1 MKLLPEHKQNKKY
14 YINLLI
20 SAYLLYVV
28 SIAIKLCYSAQ
39 MVEIGP
45 HFGVEKSMLSIGL
58 TIYYIVYAVAQL
70 LLTFFVKKLNLKKF
84 IGITVLLS
92 GITFSL
98 MMFVGE
104 IWQAWLILGLNGIFQ
119 VAIWG
124 GCMSIF
130 GKYFPDYLMQT
141 VSNVMSTGMAM
152 GTFLSYGISALFV
165 SILSWQ
171 WTFLFF
177 GILTVASVIYFY
189 ISEKKIEKNVGE
201 IKINTKIS
209 YVASCNKPQNK
220 KVFVFILMTFIGV
233 FSFVVTIVYYA
244 LTNWV
249 PNFLKEVHNI
259 PSSYSILITLLLPV
273 GIFFGPFVS
282 NYFCKKYHNYFAV
295 LIPFLILA
303 TVVMSLM
310 IFLYDFNLILGI
322 IMPVLILFLIRAV
335 MNVLLAYL
343 PLKMRGLIETG
354 KSSLILNALA
364 CISAAIIPFIS
375 ALVMESFGWIAFFI
389 FLTGIGGISLI
400 FSIIGA
406 IWVHK
411 RKFFKELV

>member
-1 MKLLPEHKQNKKY
+1 MNLLPEHNKNKKHY
-14 YINLLI
+14 LNLLI

-45 HFGVEKSMLSIGL
+45 HFGVEKSTLSIGL

-70 LLTFFVKKLNLKKF
+70 LLTLFVKKLNLKKF

-92 GITFSL
+92 GVSFSL

-104 IWQAWLILGLNGIFQ
+104 IWQVWLILGLNGIFQ

-177 GILTVASVIYFY
+177 GLLTILTVVYFY
-189 ISEKKIEKNVGE
+189 ISEKRIEKNVGE
-201 IKINTKIS
+201 IKINTNHNHFTS
-209 YVASCNKPQNK
+209 SNKSQNK
-220 KVFVFILMTFIGV
+220 GLFIFLLMFFIGV
-233 FSFVVTIVYYA
+233 FSFIVTIVYYA

-249 PNFLKEVHNI
+249 PNFLKEIHDV

-282 NYFCKKYHNYFAV
+282 NYFCKRFTNYFAV
-295 LIPFLILA
+295 LIPFLVGSVI
-303 TVVMSLM
+303 VMLLM
-310 IFLYDFNLILGI
+310 IFLYDYSLILGI
-322 IMPVLILFLIRAV
+322 VMPVLILFLIRAV
-335 MNVLLAYL
+335 MNVLLAFL
-343 PLKMRGLIETG
+343 PLKMRDVIETG

-364 CISAAIIPFIS
+364 CISAAIIPFIT
-375 ALVMESFGWIAFFI
+375 ALVMESFGWQAFFI
-389 FLTGIGGISLI
+389 FITIIGGISLI
-400 FSIIGA
+400 LSIIGA
-406 IWVHK
+406 VWVHK
-411 RKFFKELV
+411 RKFF

>member
-1 MKLLPEHKQNKKY
+1 MNLLPEHNKNKKHY
-14 YINLLI
+14 LNLLI

-45 HFGVEKSMLSIGL
+45 HFGVEKSTLSIGL

-70 LLTFFVKKLNLKKF
+70 LLTLFVKKLNLKKF

-92 GITFSL
+92 GVSFSL

-104 IWQAWLILGLNGIFQ
+104 IWQVWLILGLNGIFQ

-177 GILTVASVIYFY
+177 GLLTILTVVYFY
-189 ISEKKIEKNVGE
+189 ISEKRIEKNVGE
-201 IKINTKIS
+201 IKVNTNHNHFTS
-209 YVASCNKPQNK
+209 SNKSQNK
-220 KVFVFILMTFIGV
+220 GLFIFLLMFFIGV
-233 FSFVVTIVYYA
+233 FSFIVTIVYYA

-249 PNFLKEVHNI
+249 PNFLKEIHDV

-282 NYFCKKYHNYFAV
+282 NYFCKRFTNYFAV
-295 LIPFLILA
+295 LIPFLVGSVI
-303 TVVMSLM
+303 VMLLM
-310 IFLYDFNLILGI
+310 IFLYDYSLILGI
-322 IMPVLILFLIRAV
+322 VMPVLILFLIRAV
-335 MNVLLAYL
+335 MNVLLAFL
-343 PLKMRGLIETG
+343 PLKMRDVIETG

-364 CISAAIIPFIS
+364 CISAAIIPFIT
-375 ALVMESFGWIAFFI
+375 ALVMESFGWQAFFI
-389 FLTGIGGISLI
+389 FITIIGGISLI
-400 FSIIGA
+400 LSIIGA
-406 IWVHK
+406 VWVHK
-411 RKFFKELV
+411 RKFF

>member
-14 YINLLI
+14 YIHLLI

-58 TIYYIVYAVAQL
+58 TIYYFVYAVAQL

-92 GITFSL
+92 GVTFSL
-98 MMFVGE
+98 MMFVSE

-152 GTFLSYGISALFV
+152 GTFLSYGVSALFV

-209 YVASCNKPQNK
+209 YVTSGNKPQNK

-249 PNFLKEVHNI
+249 PNFLKEVHNV

-310 IFLYDFNLILGI
+310 IFLYDYNLILGI

-375 ALVMESFGWIAFFI
+375 ALVMESFGWQAFFI
-389 FLTGIGGISLI
+389 FITVIGGLSLI
-400 FSIIGA
+400 LSIIGA

-411 RKFFKELV
+411 RKFF